1 MTRHPLPPERDP
13 DLLMAI
19 IDLQAGI
26 VRIGPDLGQVMDL
39 VVDRVRAM
47 AGCSGAILELVEEE
61 ELACRAASGSNQP
74 QPGLRLKRP
83 GSLSGLCLEAGDV
96 LVCSDSETDPRVN
109 LAACRL
115 VGLRSMAVAP
125 LLYAGAPVGVLKLH
139 SPEPGAFGSREVQLL
154 QLING
159 LIAAALFHTAR
170 YGEDELYQRATH
182 DAMTGLANRSLFY
195 DRLRQ
200 AVSQAER
207 QHGTLGVMIAD
218 MNGLKTI
225 NDQYG
230 HRAGDAAIC
239 EVARR
244 MATVSRHADTVARLG
259 GDEFGMILS
268 DVGGREGAGRVMERI
283 QEAMLPP
290 FNFEQHQ
297 LRLNASLGLA
307 LYAEDGTE
315 IDTLIEK
322 ADRAM
327 YQAKRTGKPTLS

>member
-1 MTRHPLPPERDP
+1 
-13 DLLMAI
+13 MAI
-19 IDLQAGI
+19 IDLQGEI

-39 VVDRVRAM
+39 VVERVRGM
-47 AGCSGAILELVEEE
+47 AGCSGAIV
-61 ELACRAASGSNQP
+61 ELAEDEEMVYRAASGSSLP
-74 QPGLRLKRP
+74 QLGLRLRRQ
-83 GSLSGLCLEAGDV
+83 GSLSGLCLEAGEV
-96 LVCSDSETDPRVN
+96 LVCSDSETDPRVDR
-109 LAACRL
+109 AACRL
-115 VGLRSMAVAP
+115 VGLRSMVVAP
-125 LLYAGAPVGVLKLH
+125 LLYAGAPVGVLKLL

-154 QLING
+154 QLIAS
-159 LIAAALFHTAR
+159 LIAAVMYHAER
-170 YGEDELYQRATH
+170 YGEDELYRRATH

-244 MATVSRHADTVARLG
+244 MATVSRQADTVARLG
-259 GDEFGMILS
+259 GDEFGLILS
-268 DVGGREGAGRVMERI
+268 DIGGREGAGRVMERI

-290 FNFEQHQ
+290 FAFEQHQ

-327 YQAKRTGKPTLS
+327 YQAKRTGRPTFS